1 MQEANTQEKQAQNT
15 NLSANVPAK
24 YALLRDNLQEN
35 QDMLDHLFTDVDILR
50 KRVFSNAQ
58 NPDIH
63 FCLYFSDGV
72 TDSVAISQQM
82 LKPLILA
89 QNLQEAPDL
98 FTYVYESLNFVGEIS
113 KTSDVEKIVEG
124 LTYGDSLLL
133 VEGFSVGIIFNSKG
147 FALRGSAE
155 PEGEKVLTGPREGFV
170 EGIMTNL
177 SMLRRRMRTHQL
189 KMKFMPMGRQ
199 TKTGICICYMDN
211 IVNKKILN
219 ELYRRLEQID
229 MDGVLD
235 GGYIQEYIAEHSPFG
250 FHTVGTTERPDV
262 VAGRL
267 LEGRIA
273 LFTDGSPVVLTL
285 PYLFVENFQSSEDYY
300 IGNFYASYSR
310 ILRVLSFF
318 LTITVPAAF
327 VAIVGYH
334 HELLPT
340 GLMLSFTTAR
350 QNVPLPAAVEAF
362 FMLLLFD
369 ILREAGVRTPGY
381 VGQAV
386 GFVGGIVIGQSAV
399 EANLIAAPMV
409 IVVAFAGITIIMVP
423 RLTMASLFAR
433 YTALLFASLFGLPG
447 LTIWLG
453 VLMVH
458 IFNLQSFG
466 VPSFMPTGNLRFQEV
481 KDTFVRAAWPKILWR
496 VSPLGENRRRAI
508 SRREQSR
515 EGGR

>member
-1 MQEANTQEKQAQNT
+1 MPKINMPEQNSKKTYLGADVPPEYAN
-15 NLSANVPAK
+15 
-24 YALLRDNLQEN
+24 LRTTLAEN
-35 QDMLDHLFTDVDILR
+35 QEILDSLFVDVDILR
-50 KRVFSNAQ
+50 KRVFSNAENQ
-58 NPDIH
+58 DVK

-72 TDSVAISQQM
+72 SDGMMISQQM

-89 QNLQEAPDL
+89 KNLKQGGDV
-98 FTYVYESLNFVGEIS
+98 FSYVYQSMNFVGEIS
-113 KTSDVEKIVEG
+113 ESADVQEIVEG

-133 VEGFSVGIIFNSKG
+133 VEGSNKGIIFNSKG
-147 FALRGSAE
+147 FQLRGISE

-170 EGIMTNL
+170 EGVMTNL
-177 SMLRRRMRTHQL
+177 SMLRRRLRSHHL
-189 KMKFMPMGRQ
+189 KIKFSSMGRQ
-199 TKTGICICYMDN
+199 TKTGVCICYMDN
-211 IVNKKILN
+211 IVNKKILA
-219 ELYRRLEQID
+219 ELYRRLEAID
-229 MDGVLD
+229 IDGVLD
-235 GGYIQEYIAEHSPFG
+235 AGYIQEYIAEHSPLG

-273 LFTDGSPVVLTL
+273 LFVDGSPVVLTL

-300 IGNFYASYSR
+300 IGNLYASYAR
-310 ILRVLSFF
+310 VLRLLSFF

-350 QNVPLPAAVEAF
+350 QNVPLPAALEAF
-362 FMLLLFD
+362 VMLLLFD
-369 ILREAGVRTPGY
+369 ILRESGVRTPGY

-433 YTALLFASLFGLPG
+433 YMALLFASLFGLPG
-447 LTIWLG
+447 LIIWLG
-453 VLMVH
+453 IVMVH
-458 IFNLQSFG
+458 VFNLQSFG

-496 VSPLGENRRRAI
+496 VSPLSENRKRTVSAV
-508 SRREQSR
+508 QDR
-515 EGGR
+515 EGKR